1 MKTWLWIIGGF
12 AALCVLGLVGL
23 AGAGLYFVTRHIDT
37 RTTTSSQ
44 ALREFDDAR
53 ERFQTTQPA
62 LIEIDA
68 LDRAYATRALTAL
81 PTSPTKPDSLKLLAW
96 DPSEDRL
103 VRMDLPFWILRL
115 GREKLDI
122 LQDGH
127 DLDFE
132 QLNLDFAELE
142 RIGPALVLDH
152 RTSSG
157 ERVLIWTQ

>member
-12 AALCVLGLVGL
+12 AVLFVLGLVAL

-37 RTTTSSQ
+37 RTATSSQ

-53 ERFQTTQPA
+53 ERFRTAQP
-62 LIEIDA
+62 LIEVDA
-68 LDRAYATRALTAL
+68 LDRAHATRTLTAL
-81 PTSPTKPDSLKLLAW
+81 PTSPTKPASLKLLAW
-96 DPSEDRL
+96 DPTEDRL

-127 DLDFE
+127 DLDLA
-132 QLNLDFAELE
+132 QLDLDFAELE

-152 RTSSG
+152 RTPSG